1 MNEFTEAAADNVGAV
16 DVAAS
21 EVLATPEITAS
32 TETNTIETPNIVTE
46 PHETETQAFA
56 KRLKEK
62 TSETEKALFDKVNAT
77 IAKLGGVTPEGN
89 PIQTYEDLQRTLDY
103 QEMQA
108 EAARQNVPV
117 EILSELQS
125 TKSTAQQAL
134 DKLSQYERKDAL
146 AKEAETLATD
156 PKWGEFY
163 KANEAEIKAVAESAN
178 CDLGVAKLLV
188 YDKSGPAKVDEAA
201 IGQRYIQDYIN
212 GKQTS
217 YKPIEGSGA
226 SPIQVVSTPKTY
238 AEAREGARAYLRAAR
253 EQT

>member
-1 MNEFTEAAADNVGAV
+1 MDEYTETMADNTGAV

-21 EVLATPEITAS
+21 EVPATPETTAS
-32 TETNTIETPNIVTE
+32 TETTTIETPNIVTE
-46 PHETETQAFA
+46 PQETETQAFS

-89 PIQTYEDLQRTLDY
+89 PIQTYEDLQRTLDF

-117 EILSELQS
+117 EILERLTQAEQKAAELEGKYSETQ
-125 TKSTAQQAL
+125 
-134 DKLSQYERKDAL
+134 RKEAM
-146 AKEAETLATD
+146 AKEAEALAAD
-156 PKWGEFY
+156 PAWGEFY
-163 KANEAEIKAVAESAN
+163 KANEAEIKAVAENAK

-201 IGQRYIQDYIN
+201 IAQKAIQDYIN

-217 YKPIEGSGA
+217 YKPVEGSGA
-226 SPIQVVSTPKTY
+226 TPAQVVSSPKTY
-238 AEAREGARAYLRAAR
+238 AEAREGSKAVFRAMR